1 MAGCSCHGTLH
12 ELSVR
17 GRKRCFLLYSPRSAS
32 GPSPVVILHH
42 GLAANAGWFCTA
54 ESARAAD
61 SAGVAL
67 LCTAAL
73 GGNWDFGALPPGE
86 GNACGTAD
94 LEYMLAIYGFLD
106 GKNTRQKLDPARRF
120 HVGFSQGALFA
131 AVATFC
137 ALHAVVGFGQA
148 GSSFAPMKMR
158 VVRTVPPLR
167 VCVWCNRNDPHCHP
181 MTDELRAVGHE
192 ATMTWTG
199 NGGHD
204 FPHPWLP
211 KCRPSLR
218 RLSPRPGARSNS
230 RRRRSGSRQA
240 CVRRGSAPGGGLRMA

>member
-1 MAGCSCHGTLH
+1 MADCFSGHGTLH

-17 GRKRCFLLYSPRSAS
+17 GRKRCFLLYSPRSSAS
-32 GPSPVVILHH
+32 GPSPVVIFHH

-54 ESARAAD
+54 EFARAAD

-106 GKNTRQKLDPARRF
+106 GKKTRQKLDPARRF

-148 GSSFAPMKMR
+148 GSSFAPTDGAVTKLFFY
-158 VVRTVPPLR
+158 TYGLWDLICALFIFAPAAL
-167 VCVWCNRNDPHCHP
+167 CDPR
-181 MTDELRAVGHE
+181 D
-192 ATMTWTG
+192 
-199 NGGHD
+199 
-204 FPHPWLP
+204 
-211 KCRPSLR
+211 
-218 RLSPRPGARSNS
+218 RSRKS
-230 RRRRSGSRQA
+230 E
-240 CVRRGSAPGGGLRMA
+240 